1 MRIYIFLLA
10 SGLTP
15 LLGTTSTLADW
26 HPRVYNAIKWTAPN
40 QGSRTI
46 EYTTNHGITYVP
58 IAYHGGVDWNAS
70 GDITASDIDR
80 FTNWVHQ
87 ELPSEYCG
95 PVVIDYEQPWRA
107 ELSAKTCAPER
118 LQEILSVYGE
128 GIRIAQSVKPSA
140 QWGYWGMPLLR
151 NTGASWEE
159 QGLSMRPL
167 TSQCTALY
175 PDIYDANRGN
185 EQVKRT
191 KNHITSVLELA
202 DGQIPVYAFV
212 SPRFA
217 GEDGDHSQFVPDDV
231 FLRRVNAAMQASWS
245 DDSGALHKIQGVVL
259 WDTYNFSP
267 ESEWG
272 ELDRKHTYYFELL
285 QALVNAWTDAST
297 GIAIDTCTDEAQ
309 GCQFGLPEP
318 KNSGDVLPHGNQ
330 MRVDPNEEVQRT
342 ENERIPSGRVPSH
355 RNE

>member
-1 MRIYIFLLA
+1 M
-10 SGLTP
+10 
-15 LLGTTSTLADW
+15 TTSTLADW

-46 EYTTNHGITYVP
+46 EYTTIQGITYVP

-70 GDITASDIDR
+70 GDITASDIER

-87 ELPSEYCG
+87 ELPSDYCG

-128 GIRIAQSVKPSA
+128 GIRIAQSVMPSA

-151 NTGASWEE
+151 NTGASWKE
-159 QGLSMRPL
+159 QGLSMQPL
-167 TSQCTALY
+167 TTQCTALY

-185 EQVKRT
+185 EQIKRA
-191 KNHITSVLELA
+191 KSHITSVLELA
-202 DGQIPVYAFV
+202 EGRIPVYVFV

-245 DDSGALHKIQGVVL
+245 DESGALHKIQGVVL

-267 ESEWG
+267 ETEWD
-272 ELDRKHTYYFELL
+272 ELDDKHTYYFELL
-285 QALVNAWTDAST
+285 QALVNAWTEASK
-297 GIAIDTCTDEAQ
+297 GISVDTCTNEMQ

-318 KNSGDVLPHGNQ
+318 KNSAGVLPQGSQ
-330 MRVDPNEEVQRT
+330 MRVKPNEEVPRI
-342 ENERIPSGRVPSH
+342 ENERVPSGRVPSH